1 MTYRE
6 IEKLI
11 LKDGW
16 MVTRQRGSHRQYK
29 HPEKK
34 RTRDHRAPQL
44 VRRSPQG
51 DRQQHP

>member
-6 IEKLI
+6 MEKLI

-34 RTRDHRAPQL
+34 GLVTIEIGRAH
-44 VRRSPQG
+44 V
-51 DRQQHP
+51 